1 MTEIETLALAIGH
14 LRNAVWQLIGN
25 GEPDGLRLA
34 LQCLDLEAVLNTD
47 NLDPSVV
54 PLEDTPG
61 ASLVT
66 ARSLL
71 DQIPEKVA
79 PVAWPILDSLIVEVG

>member
-14 LRNAVWQLIGN
+14 LRNA
-25 GEPDGLRLA
+25 
-34 LQCLDLEAVLNTD
+34 D